1 MHWSKKSVIKVQF
14 VVMSKCQAKGQKRKS
29 GEQEMDWCLVFF
41 STIVKVHVTV
51 TVITVKCMLFAVVN
65 VKVLHSSQ
73 SVIELFSLVQK
84 KQSQHILS
92 IWLDTPLVDISF
104 GGLFPSAVVKVD
116 HGATWG

>member
-84 KQSQHILS
+84 SKANISSAFGLTHHWWIS
-92 IWLDTPLVDISF
+92 ALVACSR
-104 GGLFPSAVVKVD
+104 LL
-116 HGATWG
+116 W